1 MDLESKLERT
11 HPLAL
16 LANELRLIANREL
29 TVFCPILRHWCPEA
43 GMISAMLLNQLYG
56 ERLVCFHDD

>member
-56 ERLVCFHDD
+56 ERLVRFHDD